1 MMTLDMANPHQTDA
15 FGGRLTKSVTF
26 TLPMTLVADL
36 DVIAKRMKVTRSAL
50 LGELLRVPVA
60 AMAEVVGCI
69 PETGATS
76 ADVRRARGK
85 SAVLMAT
92 AVKEAQQLLKPT
104 RPRRRARARAKP
116 K

>member
-15 FGGRLTKSVTF
+15 FGGRSTKSVTF

-36 DVIAKRMKVTRSAL
+36 DRIAGRMKVTRSAL

-60 AMAEVVGCI
+60 AMAEVMAAI
-69 PETGATS
+69 PESGATS

-85 SAVLMAT
+85 SAALVSA
-92 AVKEAQQLLKPT
+92 AVKEAQDLLKPR
-104 RPRRRARARAKP
+104 RPRKRARARAKP

>member
-26 TLPMTLVADL
+26 TLPMTLIADL
-36 DVIAKRMKVTRSAL
+36 DVIAKRMRVTRSAL

-60 AMAEVVGCI
+60 AMAEVFGGM
-69 PETGATS
+69 PETGATE

-85 SAVLMAT
+85 STALVQQAVQ
-92 AVKEAQQLLKPT
+92 EARALL
-104 RPRRRARARAKP
+104 RPPRRRRARARAKP